1 MRGDGLVETA
11 REVLGE
17 EGFMLFCH
25 AFGGTRV
32 YVPLEIP
39 DDCEIVRAIGRPLA
53 EKLSQALSPDTIR
66 VPLLRKERA
75 IWLRKNGSTNAQIA
89 RRLGMT
95 EQGVNSLFARA
106 RASGEL

>member
-1 MRGDGLVETA
+1 MSGDGLVETA

-32 YVPLEIP
+32 YVPLKIS
-39 DDCEIVRAIGRPLA
+39 DDSEIVEAIGRPLA
-53 EKLSQALSPDTIR
+53 EELARALAPDTIR
-66 VPLLRKERA
+66 VPMMRKERA
-75 IWLRKNGSTNAQIA
+75 LWLRKRGLSNAQVA
-89 RRLGMT
+89 RKLGIS
-95 EQGVNSLFARA
+95 EQAINKLFQRA